1 MKKIYIILSHS
12 GSIPSKFVKTFTHF
26 KYSHVSIS
34 LKSNISIMYSFGRKR
49 LNNPLN
55 GGFIIEKKKG
65 PFYKKFKNTSCLIL
79 ELEINNTEYKK
90 LIKELK
96 KYKDKINIYKYDIFG
111 VVLSIFNIK
120 IDREKYSMCSQFV
133 GNLLTDSGIYK
144 LNKKIIRPIDFMDL
158 PNKKIIYEGK
168 LLKY

>member
-12 GSIPSKFVKTFTHF
+12 GSIPSRFVKTFTHF

-34 LKSNISIMYSFGRKR
+34 LKSNINIMYSFGRKK

-55 GGFIIEKKKG
+55 GGFIIENKKG
-65 PFYKKFKNTSCLIL
+65 PFYKKFKNTQCLIL
-79 ELEINNTEYKK
+79 EIEVTNVEYKK
-90 LIKELK
+90 LINELK
-96 KYKDKINIYKYDIFG
+96 KYKDKIDIYKYDIFG

-120 IDREKYSMCSQFV
+120 LDRKKHSMCSQFV
-133 GNLLTDSGIYK
+133 GDLLSCCGIYNF
-144 LNKKIIRPIDFMDL
+144 NKKIIRPIDFMDL